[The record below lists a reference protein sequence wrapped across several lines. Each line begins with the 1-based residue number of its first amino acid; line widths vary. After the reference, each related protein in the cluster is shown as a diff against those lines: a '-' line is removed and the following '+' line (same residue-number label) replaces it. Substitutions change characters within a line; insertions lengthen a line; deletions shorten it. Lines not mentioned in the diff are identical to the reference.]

1 MYHDNVHIY
10 KIKCN
15 ILARKKTTNL
25 KLEKDE
31 IKSGITIF
39 LPKISYNLKMY
50 LSGEKRRNQNTPRK
64 TGWGGEPIVS
74 QNFEEFFKDRN

>member
-1 MYHDNVHIY
+1 M
-10 KIKCN
+10 
-15 ILARKKTTNL
+15 NL

-64 TGWGGEPIVS
+64 TGWGGANSEP
-74 QNFEEFFKDRN
+74 KL